1 MLLLKQLHL
10 VKVAVLVVIFASSK
24 GFQPLIS
31 HSLLP
36 QQLGVNHIGRT
47 VGVWTGQSNPVNT
60 GSSRECYVE
69 LSMRE
74 YALWQVNADCS
85 HSLALS
91 FVDLHCKS

>member
-1 MLLLKQLHL
+1 
-10 VKVAVLVVIFASSK
+10 VKVAVLAAIFASSK
-24 GFQPLIS
+24 GFQPSIS

-36 QQLGVNHIGRT
+36 QQLGVNHIGHN

-74 YALWQVNADCS
+74 YELWQVNADYS

-91 FVDLHCKS
+91 FVDRHCKG